1 MIFSLNKK
9 DIADKLASLNSIIP
23 SKSNLMVLG
32 NFRLE
37 ADSTANLLT
46 IIATDLNITTIVK
59 VPANVV
65 EGGTLLVPANK
76 LSEIVNSMPDASINF
91 TVKDNHFIL
100 ECEKTKVN
108 LSFMDSSMFPEI
120 NVINVENEYTV
131 DAENLKKLIQNSVFC
146 ANTDASYTICNGVFL
161 RIEDKMLTIA
171 ATDTK
176 RIGEA
181 KWKGDISLDIPYEIV
196 LPKNA
201 LDFLNKIIHNDVDT
215 VVVKFDEN
223 RISFAVENTLLI
235 TNKFEGRYPTYTVAF
250 RNQPN
255 HKLVIDKNKLK
266 DAVRRVSLL
275 SEDDDK
281 LIKLNLSQEEVLVES
296 IISERGNA
304 RESISGF
311 SYDGP
316 DCFFCLNAKFLTGFM
331 NVIETDEAVILFR
344 STEEPIW
351 LLNNAEFEHL
361 EIRFILMPMRINR

>member
-1 MIFSLNKK
+1 MIFSINKK
-9 DIADKLASLNSIIP
+9 DIADKLSSLITIIP
-23 SKSNLMVLG
+23 SKSALMVLG
-32 NFRLE
+32 NFRID
-37 ADSTANLLT
+37 ADSEANLLT
-46 IIATDLNITTIVK
+46 IVATDLHITTIVK

-65 EGGTLLVPANK
+65 EGGSLLVPANK
-76 LSEIVNSMPDASINF
+76 LSEIVNSMPDAVINCQ
-91 TVKDNHFIL
+91 VKDNHFIL

-108 LSFMDSSMFPEI
+108 LSYMEASLFPEV
-120 NVINVENEYTV
+120 NVINTENEYTV
-131 DAENLKKLIQNSVFC
+131 DAESFKKLIQNSVFC
-146 ANTDASYTICNGVFL
+146 SSSDSMHTICNGIFM
-161 RIEDKMLTIA
+161 RIEDKLLTMA

-181 KWKGDISLDIPYEIV
+181 KAKCDFSIDIPYEIV
-196 LPKNA
+196 LPKA
-201 LDFLNKIIHNDVDT
+201 SLDFLNKIINNDVET
-215 VVVKFDEN
+215 ITIKFDEN
-223 RISFAVENTLLI
+223 RISFALANTLLV

-250 RNQPN
+250 RNEPN
-255 HKLVIDKNKLK
+255 FKLVIDKNKLK

-331 NVIETDEAVILFR
+331 NVIETDEAIILFR

-351 LLNNAEFEHL
+351 LTNNGEFEYL
-361 EIRFILMPMRINR
+361 DIRFILMPMRINR